1 MVRRTG
7 YGAFFHPPMFV
18 CESSNDTLGIMEGS
32 NKRKIRCNFVFE
44 DDFQVL
50 VTDDGFVA
58 LLTERKDIAL
68 EYLNVLFSVFITK
81 FHESRYITIEDL
93 TLFAWNGP
101 DSFLE
106 IDLQSS
112 PTLRNLFEI
121 KRTSQG
127 SFSDWQLI
135 KRQEV
140 DVHFMANMLSLA
152 YDFYTNQETKT
163 NLLLIGESSSL
174 YFDRHFSASF
184 LSSWLVIESLLENQW
199 YEYIVSLKRSK
210 EELDALKNHNSW
222 TVSNFVEVFS
232 FLGKIDSE
240 TRETLNKLRKIRNN
254 IVHRT
259 ARKNNAVGTEEA
271 HNCLSVAIDMVY
283 NQLNQVNIFKDLKY
297 KKSRTENNQKKKNIQ
312 VIFRKSSY
320 DEGERVE
327 AEIKGK
333 ELDDEGPIYFE
344 VTDPKGN
351 VIYHTDASV
360 GTPREHSWM
369 IDVYKIIK
377 PNTFGKYTVKASTK
391 FGPYHSASFT
401 YVKK

>member
-7 YGAFFHPPMFV
+7 FGAFFHPPMFV
-18 CESSNDTLGIMEGS
+18 RESSTDLLGITEGS
-32 NKRKIRCNFVFE
+32 NKRKIMCNFIFE

-58 LLTERKDIAL
+58 PLTERKVIAL
-68 EYLNVLFSVFITK
+68 DYLNVLFSVFITK
-81 FHESRYITIEDL
+81 FHEARYVTIEDL
-93 TLFAWNGP
+93 TLFAWDGP
-101 DSFLE
+101 NDILE

-121 KRTSQG
+121 KRSNHG

-140 DVHFMANMLSLA
+140 DVHFMANMLSLV
-152 YDFYTNQETKT
+152 YDFYTNQDTKT

-199 YEYIVSLKRSK
+199 YEYVTSLNRSK
-210 EELDALKNHNSW
+210 EELDALQNHNSW
-222 TVSNFVEVFS
+222 TVSNFIEVFS
-232 FLGKIDSE
+232 FLGKIDSD

-259 ARKNNAVGTEEA
+259 TRKKNAVGTEEA

-297 KKSRTENNQKKKNIQ
+297 KKSKTETDQKKIIH
-312 VIFRKSSY
+312 VRFRKSSY
-320 DEGERVE
+320 NEGESVE

-344 VTDPKGN
+344 VVDPNGN
-351 VIYHTDASV
+351 VIYHSDASI
-360 GTPREHSWM
+360 GTPREHSWT
-369 IDVYKIIK
+369 IDVHKVIK
-377 PNTFGKYTVKASTK
+377 PDTFGKYTVKASTK
-391 FGPYHSASFT
+391 FGPHHSASFN